1 MHSSIRSIVNV
12 RSAIV
17 NCICPECGGVIE
29 LCSNQFRCVGRCGK
43 DWRAIWE
50 SQHSNGPKHGAAT
63 IVGNFAR
70 AGDDCPYED

>member
-50 SQHSNGPKHGAAT
+50 SQHSNGT
-63 IVGNFAR
+63 QAR
-70 AGDDCPYED
+70 RRDNRRQFRESRG

>member
-1 MHSSIRSIVNV
+1 MWLERSNRPMENV

-50 SQHSNGPKHGAAT
+50 SQHSNGTQTRRRDNRRHFRQSRG
-63 IVGNFAR
+63 
-70 AGDDCPYED
+70 